1 MGLRRKKINAEI
13 RKDISSYWTK
23 EERERVERKI
33 RATIYREID
42 FFEKQEEQKVQEWA
56 HKMVQGDKN
65 IVAHADRFDIKLSIR
80 KYLRQQIIL
89 NLGYAK
95 FFPEEP
101 NETKKDEENKTQA

>member
-1 MGLRRKKINAEI
+1 
-13 RKDISSYWTK
+13 
-23 EERERVERKI
+23 
-33 RATIYREID
+33 
-42 FFEKQEEQKVQEWA
+42 
-56 HKMVQGDKN
+56 MVQGDKN

-95 FFPEEP
+95 FFPEES